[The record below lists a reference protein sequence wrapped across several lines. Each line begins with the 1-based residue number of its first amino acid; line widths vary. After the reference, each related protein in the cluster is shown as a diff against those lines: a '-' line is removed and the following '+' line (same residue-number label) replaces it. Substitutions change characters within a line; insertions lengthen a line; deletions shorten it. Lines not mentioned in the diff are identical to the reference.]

1 MKTLTIINVVFATFQ
16 FVSILFNIL
25 LYISTR
31 QVSPLT
37 PQAGNQSPTVIDL
50 LWGLWYLAFAIIS
63 LVYVLKK
70 EKTT

>member
-16 FVSILFNIL
+16 FVYILFDIF
-25 LYISTR
+25 LYIS
-31 QVSPLT
+31 L
-37 PQAGNQSPTVIDL
+37 PQTLQTLQARNQSPTAIDL